1 MKKKKC
7 MITLVIFS
15 MWVVMTII
23 SGNCVG
29 AIRNESEESCGEI
42 ETTSNYTE
50 TVSQEETE
58 SKNEST
64 SGETTSDLSEEI
76 TSYLT
81 EKITSNVTENI
92 SVDET
97 GLITETQCTIVQ
109 PLKPD
114 KEATTAKIKQ
124 RNIKIVVYNNGK
136 KYEIIEKNKKE
147 LVLPKNYEKMIKS
160 YPFLKNDGY
169 VFCGWYKGKNKVTVI
184 RENTE
189 LTLKWRKI
197 KVRLINV
204 KNAKGK
210 VRLYFNNKDWN
221 KIDGIEVM
229 YSSNLKFANSRIIK
243 LSTWKKKVK
252 SYEFK
257 HSGKKFKNGKAYF
270 FKVKFFYYINSRKKY
285 YKGTGPYKWVR
296 YYKRT

>member
-1 MKKKKC
+1 M
-7 MITLVIFS
+7 
-15 MWVVMTII
+15 
-23 SGNCVG
+23 
-29 AIRNESEESCGEI
+29 
-42 ETTSNYTE
+42 
-50 TVSQEETE
+50 
-58 SKNEST
+58 
-64 SGETTSDLSEEI
+64 
-76 TSYLT
+76 
-81 EKITSNVTENI
+81 
-92 SVDET
+92 
-97 GLITETQCTIVQ
+97 
-109 PLKPD
+109 
-114 KEATTAKIKQ
+114 
-124 RNIKIVVYNNGK
+124 
-136 KYEIIEKNKKE
+136 
-147 LVLPKNYEKMIKS
+147 
-160 YPFLKNDGY
+160 
-169 VFCGWYKGKNKVTVI
+169 TVI
-184 RENTE
+184 RKNTE

>member
-1 MKKKKC
+1 M
-7 MITLVIFS
+7 
-15 MWVVMTII
+15 
-23 SGNCVG
+23 
-29 AIRNESEESCGEI
+29 
-42 ETTSNYTE
+42 
-50 TVSQEETE
+50 
-58 SKNEST
+58 
-64 SGETTSDLSEEI
+64 
-76 TSYLT
+76 
-81 EKITSNVTENI
+81 
-92 SVDET
+92 
-97 GLITETQCTIVQ
+97 
-109 PLKPD
+109 
-114 KEATTAKIKQ
+114 
-124 RNIKIVVYNNGK
+124 
-136 KYEIIEKNKKE
+136 
-147 LVLPKNYEKMIKS
+147 LPKNYEKMIKS

-229 YSSNLKFANSRIIK
+229 YSPNLKFANSRIIK

-257 HSGKKFKNGKAYF
+257 HSVKKFKNGKAYF